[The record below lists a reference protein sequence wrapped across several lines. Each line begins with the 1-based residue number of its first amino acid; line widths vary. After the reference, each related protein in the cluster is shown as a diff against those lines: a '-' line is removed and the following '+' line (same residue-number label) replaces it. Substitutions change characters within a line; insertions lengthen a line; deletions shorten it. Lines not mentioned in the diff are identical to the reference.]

1 MASSSSSAASGGRV
15 AGTLALRP
23 VAAAAVAA
31 SLIPGLPDD
40 VAAVILCLLTFPDQS
55 RLRATSR
62 AWRLLLSAATLLP
75 LRRSLRLPRR
85 HLLCLFPTDPSLASP
100 ILLDPAAPTAWWPLP
115 PLPCSP
121 QFYGLANFAALA
133 VGRHLYVLGGSRFDA
148 RSFPLGH
155 PSPSAAVYRLDLTLS
170 RHCWERL
177 PDMRVPR
184 GGFACAFAPS
194 GGVIVAGGGSRH
206 PTFPSNG
213 SRTSSTEWYD
223 ATARSWRVAAAM
235 PRDRAGCV
243 GFVAHGAGEDG
254 EDEFWVMG
262 GYDGYTTVGGV
273 VPNDVYCRDAVALGL
288 WSGKWREIGGMWE
301 EGERRRLGPV
311 ATLSAN
317 DGRVTEVYMIDG
329 NDIFRYDFASNR
341 WLKEA
346 TTRRKILETESCGFV
361 SMNGE
366 LYVLTSG
373 KVPVEVSG
381 PWRQLKKKLALE
393 FQVYN
398 PRAKKWRVLITHP
411 PVDAPIDFR
420 TAALCTVEL

>member
-1 MASSSSSAASGGRV
+1 MASSSSDSGRI
-15 AGTLALRP
+15 AGTLALRTSS
-23 VAAAAVAA
+23 ALAAA

-62 AWRLLLSAATLLP
+62 AWCLLLSAATLLP

-100 ILLDPAAPTAWWPLP
+100 ILLDPAAPTTWWPLP

-121 QFYGLANFAALA
+121 QLYGLANFTALA
-133 VGRHLYVLGGSRFDA
+133 VGRHLYVLGGSCFDA
-148 RSFPLGH
+148 RSYPLGQ
-155 PSPSAAVYRLDLTLS
+155 PSASAAVYRLDLANS

-177 PDMRVPR
+177 PDMQLPR
-184 GGFACAFAPS
+184 GSFACAHAPS
-194 GGVIVAGGGSRH
+194 AGGLLVAGGGSRH
-206 PTFPSNG
+206 PMFPSNG
-213 SRTSSTEWYD
+213 SRTGSTEWYD
-223 ATARSWRVAAAM
+223 ATTHSWHLGASM

-243 GFVAHGAGEDG
+243 GFLARGAGDGG

-262 GYDGYTTVGGV
+262 GYDGYTTLGGV

-288 WSGKWREIGGMWE
+288 WSGKWRVIGDMWE
-301 EGERRRLGPV
+301 EGERRRLGPI
-311 ATLSAN
+311 AALSAD
-317 DGRVTEVYMIDG
+317 DGRITEVFMLDG
-329 NDIFRYDFASNR
+329 NDVFRYDFASNR

-346 TTRRKILETESCGFV
+346 TTRRKIPNTESCGFV
-361 SMNGE
+361 PMNGE
-366 LYVLTSG
+366 LYVLRSA
-373 KVPVEVSG
+373 KVRVESSG
-381 PWRQLKKKLALE
+381 PWRQLKKKLAME

-398 PRAKKWRVLITHP
+398 PGAKKWRVLTTYP

>member
-1 MASSSSSAASGGRV
+1 MASSSSSSGGRL

-23 VAAAAVAA
+23 AAALAAAA
-31 SLIPGLPDD
+31 LIPGLPDD
-40 VAAVILCLLTFPDQS
+40 VATVILCLLTFPDQS

-121 QFYGLANFAALA
+121 QHYGLANFAALA
-133 VGRHLYVLGGSRFDA
+133 AGRHLYVLGGSRFDA
-148 RSFPLGH
+148 RSYPLGH
-155 PSPSAAVYRLDLTLS
+155 PSPSAAVYRLDLALS
-170 RHCWERL
+170 HHCWERL

-184 GGFACAFAPS
+184 GSFACALAPT
-194 GGVIVAGGGSRH
+194 GGVVVAGGGSRH

-223 ATARSWRVAAAM
+223 ATARAWCAAAAM

-243 GFVAHGAGEDG
+243 GFVAHGAGDGG

-288 WSGKWREIGGMWE
+288 WSGKWREIGDMWE
-301 EGERRRLGPV
+301 EGERRRLGPIT
-311 ATLSAN
+311 ALCAD
-317 DGRVTEVYMIDG
+317 DGRVTEVYMLHG
-329 NDIFRYDFASNR
+329 NDVFRYNFTSNR

-346 TTRRKILETESCGFV
+346 TTRRKIPNAESCGFV

-366 LYVLTSG
+366 LYVLTSA
-373 KVPVEVSG
+373 KVPVEVPS
-381 PWRQLKKKLALE
+381 PWKQLKKRLALE

-398 PRAKKWRVLITHP
+398 PRSKKWRVLITHP
-411 PVDAPIDFR
+411 PVNTPIDFR

>member
-1 MASSSSSAASGGRV
+1 MASSSSSGAGRV
-15 AGTLALRP
+15 AGTLALRSGS
-23 VAAAAVAA
+23 AVPAA

-62 AWRLLLSAATLLP
+62 AWRLLLSAASLLP

-121 QFYGLANFAALA
+121 QLYGLANFAALS
-133 VGRHLYVLGGSRFDA
+133 VGRHLYVLGGSCFDA
-148 RSFPLGH
+148 RSYPLGH
-155 PSPSAAVYRLDLTLS
+155 PSPSAAAYRLDLAHS
-170 RHCWERL
+170 RHYWERL
-177 PDMRVPR
+177 PDMQIPR
-184 GGFACAFAPS
+184 GSFACAPAPS
-194 GGVIVAGGGSRH
+194 GGVVIVAGGGSRH

-213 SRTSSTEWYD
+213 SRTDSTEWYD
-223 ATARSWRVAAAM
+223 ATARTWRGAASM
-235 PRDRAGCV
+235 PRHRAGCV
-243 GFVAHGAGEDG
+243 GFVAHGAGDGG

-262 GYDGYTTVGGV
+262 GYDGYTTLGGV
-273 VPNDVYCRDAVALGL
+273 VPTDVYCRNAVALGL
-288 WSGKWREIGGMWE
+288 WSGNWREIGDMWE

-311 ATLSAN
+311 ATLSAD
-317 DGRVTEVYMIDG
+317 DGMITEVFMLDG
-329 NDIFRYDFASNR
+329 NDIFRYAFATNR
-341 WLKEA
+341 WLREA
-346 TTRRKILETESCGFV
+346 TTRRRIPNTESCGFV

-366 LYVLTSG
+366 LYVLRSA
-373 KVPVEVSG
+373 KIPVEASG

-398 PRAKKWRVLITHP
+398 PGTKKWRVLTTHP